1 MTSQRN
7 LSKVGFRRLL
17 KQREAQISRENDVLA
32 THAPIKNLRFA
43 DHVRACRI
51 DEQVIL
57 LDLKRD
63 KYRGVGCSP
72 SATLTN
78 FIADWPA
85 GDSRQLPSP
94 LSGQSSTVSLLLKTL
109 AAEDMLV
116 STGDAPPS
124 RTHLDEP
131 VQSWRPDDAA
141 KPPNITLQDVRQL
154 GLSAAGAAFWLRWQ
168 SLAQIERNV
177 MRLRRQAPRH
187 VHARS
192 EDLHRQVSKYMRLR
206 PFVFSA
212 RDRCLH
218 DSLSLIRFLAARAL
232 FPQWVIGVRT
242 RPFAAHSWVQ
252 SGNLVLNDL
261 HEHVRAFHP
270 ILVV

>member
-1 MTSQRN
+1 MAST
-7 LSKVGFRRLL
+7 
-17 KQREAQISRENDVLA
+17 DVPA
-32 THAPIKNLRFA
+32 GKLRFA

-63 KYRGVGCSP
+63 KYQGVGGTQAASL
-72 SATLTN
+72 STA
-78 FIADWPA
+78 IVDWPA
-85 GDSRQLPSP
+85 SDGWPDPPSP
-94 LSGQSSTVSLLLKTL
+94 TRQSSAVSSLLRTM
-109 AAEDMLV
+109 AGQAMLV
-116 STGDAPPS
+116 DAGDAPPS
-124 RTHLDEP
+124 RPHLDEP
-131 VQSWRPDDAA
+131 LQSWLPSDTE
-141 KPPNITLQDVRQL
+141 KPSNVTLQDILQL
-154 GLSAAGAAFWLRWQ
+154 GWSAAVAAYWLQTQ
-168 SLAQIERNV
+168 SLAQILSNV

-187 VHARS
+187 DPAKSDELRWHVT
-192 EDLHRQVSKYMRLR
+192 KYMRLR

-218 DSLSLIRFLAARAL
+218 DSLSLIRFLGARAL

-242 RPFAAHSWVQ
+242 HPFAAHSWVQ

-261 HEHVRAFHP
+261 DEHVRAFRP